1 MIDKPHC
8 SLNMMSSSIDRQGEH
23 DPLHIQGSD
32 HHHIHGPRA
41 PEKTAYTSHPQ
52 PVPPDE
58 ISPAVW
64 GIGWWCPTLMVGSV
78 ICGAALSVGHHLYYQ
93 NLDNTRVHSVGQ
105 QTWAIRIGTGFAFLN
120 KTFLVAGVGIAAVQE
135 IWATL
140 RRKSMKLSGIDG
152 MFAVLNNPLAFFI
165 PDLWLYAKTL
175 TLLAIISW

>member
-1 MIDKPHC
+1 
-8 SLNMMSSSIDRQGEH
+8 MMSSSIDRQGEH
-23 DPLHIQGSD
+23 DPLHIQGAD
-32 HHHIHGPRA
+32 HHIRGPRA
-41 PEKTAYTSHPQ
+41 PEKTGYTSHPQ
-52 PVPPDE
+52 LVPHDQ

-64 GIGWWCPTLMVGSV
+64 GIGWWCPTLMVGSI
-78 ICGAALSVGHHLYYQ
+78 ICGAALSVGHHLYYKS
-93 NLDNTRVHSVGQ
+93 LDNTRVHSVDQ

-120 KTFLVAGVGIAAVQE
+120 KTFLVTGVGIAAVQE

>member
-1 MIDKPHC
+1 MVAKPNC
-8 SLNMMSSSIDRQGEH
+8 SLIMMSSSIDGRGEH
-23 DPLHIQGSD
+23 DHLNIQGSD
-32 HHHIHGPRA
+32 HHIPGPRA
-41 PEKTAYTSHPQ
+41 SGKTVYTSPQ
-52 PVPPDE
+52 PVPHDE
-58 ISPAVW
+58 ISPAKW

-78 ICGAALSVGHHLYYQ
+78 ICGAMLSVGHHLYYQ
-93 NLDNTRVHSVGQ
+93 SLDNTRVHSIDQ

-140 RRKSMKLSGIDG
+140 RRKSIKLSGIDG

-165 PDLWLYAKTL
+165 PDLWVYAKTL